1 MCVKC
6 VPPEL
11 VDLTPNDHDRY
22 FRVVNG
28 RRCNTLNPWYVMPA
42 DEDELRRFELFHRMI
57 RFVFDDKNYVGPVET
72 VLSPDRDTGGERL
85 RVLDM
90 GTGGGLWAVDMADE
104 FPHVDVTGVDLAPL
118 QPRNVPSNCTF
129 ELCDLD
135 CHCLPYPSN
144 SYDVVHARN
153 MHSGIHDYPQFLSE
167 LTRILRPGGVLILIE
182 FDLRPVVDGRFTL
195 ADAKSGIPGWC
206 AVAEEVQRALRMR
219 GVDTT
224 VPERMGELV
233 HGMGRYDH
241 VFQQHADIPVGF
253 WPKDPTLLTVGQ
265 LAWME
270 SDLLILAMRPLLLAS
285 GLDEKEVKMLTEAA
299 QRDLYYPL
307 VHIET
312 RLHVVHA
319 IKSV

>member
-11 VDLTPNDHDRY
+11 VDLTPHDHDRF
-22 FRVVNG
+22 FRVVSG
-28 RRCNTLNPWYVMPA
+28 RQCNNLNPWYVMPA

-57 RFVFDDKNYVGPVET
+57 RFVFGNKNYVGPVEK
-72 VLSPDRDTGGERL
+72 VLSPDRDTGGGKL

-90 GTGGGLWAVDMADE
+90 GTGGGHWAVDMADE

-118 QPRNVPSNCTF
+118 QPRIVPSNCTF
-129 ELCDLD
+129 ELCNLD
-135 CHCLPYPSN
+135 CDCLPYPSN

-153 MHSGIHDYPQFLSE
+153 MHSGIRNYPHFLSE

-182 FDLRPVVDGRFTL
+182 CDLRPIADGKFTS
-195 ADAKSGIPGWC
+195 AHAKSGITGWC
-206 AVAEEVQRALRMR
+206 AVAEAVQHALRKR

-224 VPERMGELV
+224 VPECMGEVV
-233 HGMGRYDH
+233 HDLESYDH

-253 WPKDPTLLTVGQ
+253 WPKDPALLTVGQ

-270 SDLLILAMRPLLLAS
+270 SDLLILAIRPLLLAS
-285 GLDEKEVKMLTEAA
+285 GLDEKEVKRLTEAA

-307 VHIET
+307 VHIEN